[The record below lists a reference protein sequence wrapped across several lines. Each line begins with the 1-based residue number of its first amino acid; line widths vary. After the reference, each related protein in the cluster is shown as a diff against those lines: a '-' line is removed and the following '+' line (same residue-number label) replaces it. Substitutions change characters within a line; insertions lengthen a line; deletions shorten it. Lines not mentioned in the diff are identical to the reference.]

1 MFQIN
6 KYLGLW
12 YELMHSVTNF
22 QTSLDFNTMA
32 KYSYLNEMTI
42 SVENTTIRNGE
53 KTEINGIAKI
63 LDSNK
68 LSIDFSGFN
77 LLSSPNYI
85 IHHVWI
91 DNKNEYIAAIVTNSN
106 KDYVSVLCRYQTI
119 PIYFYIELQLYISKN
134 FPNLN
139 VIQVPHYN

>member
-12 YELMHSVTNF
+12 YELMHSETNF

-32 KYSYLNEMTI
+32 KYTYLNDMTI
-42 SVENTTIRNGE
+42 SVENTTIRNGQ
-53 KTEINGIAKI
+53 KIQINGIAKI

-68 LSIDFSGFN
+68 LSVDFTGFN

-85 IHHVWI
+85 INHIWTN
-91 DNKNEYIAAIVTNSN
+91 DKNEYIAAIVTNAK
-106 KDYVSVLCRYQTI
+106 KDYVSVLCRCQTI
-119 PIYFYIELQLYISKN
+119 PTYFYIEIQSYISKN

-139 VIQVPHYN
+139 VLQVPHYT